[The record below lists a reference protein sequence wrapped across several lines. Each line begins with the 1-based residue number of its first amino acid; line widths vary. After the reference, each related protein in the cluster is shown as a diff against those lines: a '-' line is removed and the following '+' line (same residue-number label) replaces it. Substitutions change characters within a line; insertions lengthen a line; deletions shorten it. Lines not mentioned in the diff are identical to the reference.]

1 MRLCDEHKIRATYF
15 ELTTALAFLTY
26 KQSQCDAVVLEVGLG
41 GRDDATNVI
50 KNPSLSIITSI
61 QLDHTKVTI
70 STFRI
75 LTFTCHTCSVIDSG
89 SRCWVTA

>member
-1 MRLCDEHKIRATYF
+1 MRLCDEHKIKATYF

-50 KNPSLSIITSI
+50 QNPSLSIITSI
-61 QLDHTKVTI
+61 QLDHTKVLQIHLLQTNYLSTI
-70 STFRI
+70 NMHLNS
-75 LTFTCHTCSVIDSG
+75 D
-89 SRCWVTA
+89 SRC

>member
-1 MRLCDEHKIRATYF
+1 MRLCDEHKIKATYF

-50 KNPSLSIITSI
+50 QNPSLSIITSI
-61 QLDHTKVTI
+61 QLDHTKVLQIHLLQTNYLSI
-70 STFRI
+70 INMHLNS
-75 LTFTCHTCSVIDSG
+75 D
-89 SRCWVTA
+89 SRC